1 MIGVIR
7 FYEFLNHL
15 LNLWLSTGWAWL
27 PPQRTEELFSEDYF
41 WDQIFKIGEIESLR
55 SVSNKYGAPFSTL
68 HDRIQGRRKETKVP
82 RLAIKGDVMP
92 PELKKLQ
99 RWSNGRL
106 SPISAKVAI
115 DARKWIASRFHPNQF
130 SEKLMKENNLDKTD
144 IAKLHLQELKKMM
157 DKSKELTP

>member
-1 MIGVIR
+1 MK
-7 FYEFLNHL
+7 L
-15 LNLWLSTGWAWL
+15 L
-27 PPQRTEELFSEDYF
+27 PQRTEELFSEEYF
-41 WDQIFKIGEIESLR
+41 WDQIFFRIGEGESLR
-55 SVSNKYGAPFSTL
+55 SVSNKYGVPYSTL
-68 HDRIQGRRKETKVP
+68 HDRIHKE
-82 RLAIKGDVMP
+82 
-92 PELKKLQ
+92 EEKKL
-99 RWSNGRL
+99 RYLEALTSRAMYHASRIEEIAEMVEDGRI

>member
-1 MIGVIR
+1 MDKTKLLPVKSDDVFSENR
-7 FYEFLNHL
+7 F
-15 LNLWLSTGWAWL
+15 W
-27 PPQRTEELFSEDYF
+27 EELFF
-41 WDQIFKIGEIESLR
+41 RIGEGGSLR
-55 SVSNKYGAPFSTL
+55 ELARHFGVPYSTL
-68 HDRIQGRRKETKVP
+68 HDRIHKDE
-82 RLAIKGDVMP
+82 D
-92 PELKKLQ
+92 KKLKYLEALTS
-99 RWSNGRL
+99 RAMYHASRIEEIAEMVEDGRI

>member
-1 MIGVIR
+1 MK
-7 FYEFLNHL
+7 L
-15 LNLWLSTGWAWL
+15 L
-27 PPQRTEELFSEDYF
+27 PQRTEELFSEEYF
-41 WDQIFKIGEIESLR
+41 WDQIFFRIGEGESLR
-55 SVSNKYGAPFSTL
+55 SVSKKYGVPYSTL
-68 HDRIQGRRKETKVP
+68 HDRIHKE
-82 RLAIKGDVMP
+82 
-92 PELKKLQ
+92 EEKKL
-99 RWSNGRL
+99 RYLEALTSRAMYHASRIEEIAEMVEDGRI

>member
-1 MIGVIR
+1 MK
-7 FYEFLNHL
+7 L
-15 LNLWLSTGWAWL
+15 L
-27 PPQRTEELFSEDYF
+27 PQRTEELFSEEYF
-41 WDQIFKIGEIESLR
+41 WDQIFFRIGEGESLR
-55 SVSNKYGAPFSTL
+55 SVSNKYGVPYSTL
-68 HDRIQGRRKETKVP
+68 HDRIHKE
-82 RLAIKGDVMP
+82 
-92 PELKKLQ
+92 EEKKL
-99 RWSNGRL
+99 RYLEALTSRAMYHASRIEEIAEMDEDGRI

>member
-1 MIGVIR
+1 MK
-7 FYEFLNHL
+7 L
-15 LNLWLSTGWAWL
+15 L
-27 PPQRTEELFSEDYF
+27 PQRTEELFSEEYF
-41 WDQIFKIGEIESLR
+41 WDQIFFRIGEGESLR
-55 SVSNKYGAPFSTL
+55 SVSNKYGVPYSTL
-68 HDRIQGRRKETKVP
+68 HDRIHKE
-82 RLAIKGDVMP
+82 
-92 PELKKLQ
+92 EEKKL
-99 RWSNGRL
+99 RYLEALTSRAMYHAARIEEIAEMVEDGRI